1 MTSRSTPTSGGE
13 HPTGN
18 TSDGNTVLDT
28 ASGDQCESATH
39 LYIWDH
45 PCESA
50 STRFTSADLP
60 LLKVPLFFHTLA
72 IVLPTWLGVVMLT
85 WRSWLGVAH
94 MRRYDRSEH
103 SVEVMIPQSPRPTVS
118 LPDNYLEGDPFS
130 PGYTRTSKWNSAC
143 QAQDAPL

>member
-28 ASGDQCESATH
+28 ASSDQCESATR

-60 LLKVPLFFHTLA
+60 LVKVPLFFYTLA
-72 IVLPTWLGVVMLT
+72 SVLPTWLGVVMLT
-85 WRSWLGVAH
+85 WPNGWCW
-94 MRRYDRSEH
+94 RRYDRSEH
-103 SVEVMIPQSPRPTVS
+103 SVDVMIPQSPRPTIS
-118 LPDNYLEGDPFS
+118 LPDDYLEGDPS
-130 PGYTRTSKWNSAC
+130 RGYTWRHKSN
-143 QAQDAPL
+143 